1 MKTFKTIAIM
11 TAAIALTACSN
22 DEPSKSDENRTTPY
36 RQLQLNERTRGA
48 VDANNNFAFDLFRQV
63 SEKQGNFIVS
73 PYGFFSALSML
84 ANGDNGD
91 TRDAIL
97 KGLGYTDG
105 TEGLSALNEYCGM
118 MNRELPELDGR
129 VNLSLANSIWTAAE
143 LNENF
148 SNELS
153 DTFNA
158 EWIAQN
164 PAGESG
170 MQAINNWV
178 SGNTKGMIAQFLK
191 QPQHTSLS
199 VINAIYFNG
208 KWTNKFSKSETKS
221 GLFKN
226 IDGTEAKADFMN
238 QTADFLGYFY
248 DNIEAVELTY
258 GSGNY
263 SMLLIKPTEG
273 KTFDEMRNSIDQ
285 DYLDNMMASPVYL
298 TYNLQVSVPKFKI
311 YTDLDLAGTIGKM
324 GFEDIFTREFNSI
337 LKNNSHLNVSSLLQA
352 VTIDV
357 NEEGTEAASATQAGM
372 TTAPAIF
379 PHAPVVFNS
388 PFIYMIRERST
399 NTVFF
404 IGQVVNF

>member
-1 MKTFKTIAIM
+1 MKLFKTITIM

-22 DEPSKSDENRTTPY
+22 DEPSKSDESRITPY
-36 RQLQLNERTRGA
+36 RQLQLNARTRGA
-48 VDANNNFAFDLFRQV
+48 AEANNNFAFDLFRQV

-91 TRDAIL
+91 TRDDIL
-97 KGLGYTDG
+97 KGLGYADSA
-105 TEGLSALNEYCGM
+105 EGLTALNEYCGM

-129 VNLSLANSIWTAAE
+129 VNLSLANSVWTTAE

-148 SNELS
+148 SQQLS
-153 DTFNA
+153 DTFKA
-158 EWIAQN
+158 EWVAQN

-170 MQAINNWV
+170 MQSINNWV
-178 SGNTKGMIAQFLK
+178 SENTRGMIAQFLK
-191 QPQHTSLS
+191 QPQQTSLS

-208 KWTNKFSKSETKS
+208 KWTNRFSKSETKS
-221 GLFKN
+221 GLFRN
-226 IDGTEAKADFMN
+226 IDGTEGEADFMN
-238 QTADFLGYFY
+238 QTADFLCYFN

-273 KTFDEMRNSIDQ
+273 KTLDEIKNTIDQ
-285 DYLDNMMASPVYL
+285 SYLDNMMASPVYL
-298 TYNLQVSVPKFKI
+298 TYNLQVSVPKFRI
-311 YTDLDLAGTIGKM
+311 YTDLDLASAIGKM
-324 GFEDIFTREFNSI
+324 GFENIFNCEFNSI

-372 TTAPAIF
+372 TTSPGVF

-388 PFIYMIRERST
+388 PFLYMIRERST

>member
-311 YTDLDLAGTIGKM
+311 YTDLDLAGAIGKM

>member
-178 SGNTKGMIAQFLK
+178 SDNTKGMIARFLK

>member
-311 YTDLDLAGTIGKM
+311 YTDLDLAGAIGKM
-324 GFEDIFTREFNSI
+324 GFISM
-337 LKNNSHLNVSSLLQA
+337 SHRYCR
-352 VTIDV
+352 
-357 NEEGTEAASATQAGM
+357 
-372 TTAPAIF
+372 P
-379 PHAPVVFNS
+379 
-388 PFIYMIRERST
+388 
-399 NTVFF
+399 
-404 IGQVVNF
+404 

>member
-178 SGNTKGMIAQFLK
+178 SDNTKGMIARFLK

-311 YTDLDLAGTIGKM
+311 YTDLDLAGAIGKM